1 MNDDEQ
7 YQAAFGEH
15 TGLSDHCRFMIDKI
29 KRNFI
34 NFDILRLI
42 ELGIGGF
49 PNLAWKLLGRYIAN
63 NTHLTILDL
72 RHCRISNEKVAL
84 LFGELVGSG
93 SLESVDLDNNEFG
106 IEGLRHMLPFLM
118 NSPKLEDLH
127 FRRNNNFD
135 TECFEVLVSTLYR
148 VSSKLKHLSISY
160 CNITDISALESY
172 NLPDLQKLVLS
183 SNSIGREGCIS
194 LANILQNEGSTLTDL
209 FLDNTGMGDEEAE
222 LLATSLK
229 HNTKLEILSI
239 TNNNITE
246 RGKGAFLKLLV
257 DASSI
262 ENVFNSNHTLIS
274 LTLIDLTLDVLGITR
289 NDETDRHIKSALN
302 MNETNRNYEAT
313 GRAKVITYQLNSQN
327 RKDVCHLQGVEYSSI
342 GNLFA
347 DIEPT
352 LLPRILALIG
362 RECGQSEFYTSLT
375 PMVPDLMSYIDRRA
389 LIDDIIAKNSRD
401 FADLEAEYA
410 RQKREYARKK
420 LALTKKRDELHNRRA
435 CIDSKAGI
443 QGKDEGEPKVTR
455 ADARGKSKSDE
466 QKAMNCGGKKR
477 RI

>member
-1 MNDDEQ
+1 MEEEQ

-72 RHCRISNEKVAL
+72 RHCRISDEKIAL
-84 LFGELVGSG
+84 LFSELVGSG
-93 SLESVDLDNNEFG
+93 SLDSVDLDSNRFG
-106 IEGLRHMLPFLM
+106 IDGVRSMLPFLM
-118 NSPKLEDLH
+118 NSPKLEVLT
-127 FRRNNNFD
+127 FCSNNNLD
-135 TECFEVLVSTLYR
+135 TECFELLVSTLHS
-148 VSSKLKHLSISY
+148 VSSKLNHLSFGY
-160 CNITDISALESY
+160 CNITDISALEPY
-172 NLPDLQKLVLS
+172 NLPDLEKLVLS
-183 SNSIGREGCIS
+183 HNSIGREGCVTLS
-194 LANILQNEGSTLTDL
+194 NLLQREGSTLTDL

-222 LLATSLK
+222 ILATSLK
-229 HNTKLEILSI
+229 HNTKLKILSI
-239 TNNNITE
+239 ANNNITE

-257 DASSI
+257 DASF
-262 ENVFNSNHTLIS
+262 EHVYNSNHTLIS

-327 RKDVCHLQGVEYSSI
+327 RKDICHLQGVEYSSI

-362 RECGQSEFYTSLT
+362 RECGQSEFYTSLI

-389 LIDDIIAKNSRD
+389 LIDDAIVENSRD
-401 FADLEAEYA
+401 IAALDAALA
-410 RQKREYARKK
+410 
-420 LALTKKRDELHNRRA
+420 ALTTKRDELHNRRA
-435 CIDSKAGI
+435 CMESKADA
-443 QGKDEGEPKVTR
+443 QEKDE
-455 ADARGKSKSDE
+455 SDE
-466 QKAMNCGGKKR
+466 QKVVSCGGKKR